1 MPKKLALVT
10 GGTRGIGA
18 AIGKKLKSDGYEV
31 VASYIGHNEPAKIFT
46 NETGIRN
53 IKFDVS
59 YFEDCRKAVETI
71 EKEYNQT
78 IDILVNNAGITKDK
92 FLHKMSVEE
101 WNAVINI
108 NLNSMFNVTRNVI
121 ESMRSKGFGRIV
133 SISSINGVKGQMGQS
148 NYSASKAGIIGFTKA
163 VAQENANKGI
173 TVNAVAPGYV
183 GTDMVKKIDS
193 KILDNI
199 VAQIPVGRLAEPNEI
214 ASIVSYLCSDDAG
227 FITGSTFNINGGQ
240 YYQ

>member
-1 MPKKLALVT
+1 MTKKLALVT
-10 GGTRGIGA
+10 GGSRGIGA
-18 AIGKKLKSDGYEV
+18 EIAKKLQKDGNEV
-31 VASYIGHNEPAKIFT
+31 VVSYIGHAEPAEKFT
-46 NETGIRN
+46 SETGIKN

-59 YFEDCRKAVETI
+59 YFEDCQKAIKKI
-71 EKEYNQT
+71 EEDYNQS
-78 IDILVNNAGITKDK
+78 IDILINNAGITKDK

-121 ESMRSKGFGRIV
+121 ESMRKKGFGRIV
-133 SISSINGVKGQMGQS
+133 SISSINGIKGQMGQS

-163 VAQENANKGI
+163 VAQENANKGV

-183 GTDMVKKIDS
+183 GTEMVKKIDS
-193 KILDNI
+193 EILDSI
-199 VAQIPVGRLAEPNEI
+199 VSQIPVGRLAETKEI
-214 ASIVSYLCSDDAG
+214 ASMVSYLCSDDAS
-227 FITGSTFNINGGQ
+227 FITGATFNINGGQ